1 MAWYINK
8 GKNAVPTNRGWENS
22 VTGEVYISHRG
33 LKDKMIAAGHLVEK
47 AAPVKKEVK
56 KVEESS
62 LSSMTKDQLE
72 AYAQEK
78 FDVDLDKHEFLLP
91 QNSIK
96 LSVSIIE
103 PTESQFFHSQLS

>member
-78 FDVDLDKHEFLLP
+78 FDVDLDKRKTKATLIEEIEEMELA
-91 QNSIK
+91 
-96 LSVSIIE
+96 VS
-103 PTESQFFHSQLS
+103 TN

>member
-1 MAWYINK
+1 MCIRDRYINK

-78 FDVDLDKHEFLLP
+78 FDVDLDKRKTKAALIEEIEEMELA
-91 QNSIK
+91 
-96 LSVSIIE
+96 VS
-103 PTESQFFHSQLS
+103 TN

>member
-1 MAWYINK
+1 
-8 GKNAVPTNRGWENS
+8 
-22 VTGEVYISHRG
+22 
-33 LKDKMIAAGHLVEK
+33 MIAAGHLVEK

-78 FDVDLDKHEFLLP
+78 FDVDLDKRKTKAALIEEIEEMELA
-91 QNSIK
+91 
-96 LSVSIIE
+96 VS
-103 PTESQFFHSQLS
+103 TN

>member
-1 MAWYINK
+1 MYK
-8 GKNAVPTNRGWENS
+8 RQVPTNRGWENS

-78 FDVDLDKHEFLLP
+78 FDVDLDKRKTKAALIEEIEEMELA
-91 QNSIK
+91 
-96 LSVSIIE
+96 VS
-103 PTESQFFHSQLS
+103 TN

>member
-22 VTGEVYISHRG
+22 KTGEVYVSHRG

-47 AAPVKKEVK
+47 AAPVKKVEVK
-56 KVEESS
+56 EKVEESS

-72 AYAQEK
+72 AYAQDK
-78 FDVDLDKHEFLLP
+78 FDVDLDKRKTKAAL
-91 QNSIK
+91 
-96 LSVSIIE
+96 IE
-103 PTESQFFHSQLS
+103 EIEEMELAISTN

>member
-22 VTGEVYISHRG
+22 KTGEVYVSHRG
-33 LKDKMIAAGHLVEK
+33 LRDKMIAAGHLVEK
-47 AAPVKKEVK
+47 AAPVKKVKVEVEE

-72 AYAQEK
+72 AYAQDK
-78 FDVDLDKHEFLLP
+78 FDVDLDKRKTKAAL
-91 QNSIK
+91 
-96 LSVSIIE
+96 IE
-103 PTESQFFHSQLS
+103 EIEEMELAISTN